1 MTFQKILR
9 TTLLS
14 LTILFLSSCT
24 VTGFIW
30 GDKSYDERVEQFFVG
45 SDGRYVVLVGTNYH
59 YVFTDNSGTFRD
71 ILSLKQ
77 TGVLSLDT
85 DKTHLKLDSNNDIE
99 GSFVMHGPFSLLPP
113 EDQYRL
119 QALRFFPDRND
130 TITIKIKLAGRRYAA
145 KYLNQNLSQMSSIR
159 TIRIHYNDS
168 GIVKNIGKTAVT
180 PIAVGLDAVLIIGK
194 IAIYPFTL

>member
-1 MTFQKILR
+1 MTIQKILKN
-9 TTLLS
+9 TLLS
-14 LTILFLSSCT
+14 FAILFLASCT

-45 SDGRYVVLVGTNYH
+45 SDGRYVVLVGANYH
-59 YVFTDNSGTFRD
+59 YVFTDNSGTFKE

-77 TGVLSLDT
+77 TNILSLDT
-85 DKTHLKLDSNNDIE
+85 KKTHLKLDANNDIE
-99 GSFVMHGPFSLLPP
+99 GYFVMRGPFSLLPP

-119 QALRFFPDRND
+119 QAMRFYPDRND
-130 TITIKIKLAGRRYAA
+130 TVTIKIKLTGRRYAA
-145 KYLNQNLSQMSSIR
+145 KYLNQNLSPMSSIR
-159 TIRIHYNDS
+159 TIRIYYNDS

>member
-1 MTFQKILR
+1 MTFQKILK
-9 TTLLS
+9 TTILS
-14 LTILFLSSCT
+14 LTILFLASCT

-59 YVFTDNSGTFRD
+59 YVFTDNSGAFKE
-71 ILSLKQ
+71 ILSLNQ

-85 DKTHLKLDSNNDIE
+85 KKTHLKLDSNNNIE
-99 GSFVMHGPFSLLPP
+99 GYFVMQGPFSLLPP

-119 QALRFFPDRND
+119 QSLKFFPNRND
-130 TITIKIKLAGRRYAA
+130 TVFVKIKLTGRRYAA
-145 KYLNQNLSQMSSIR
+145 KYLNQSLSPMNSIR
-159 TIRIHYNDS
+159 TIRIYYNDS

>member
-1 MTFQKILR
+1 MTIQKILR
-9 TTLLS
+9 TTFLS
-14 LTILFLSSCT
+14 FTILFLASCT

-59 YVFTDNSGTFRD
+59 YVFTDNSGKFKE

-77 TGVLSLDT
+77 SNILSLDT
-85 DKTHLKLDSNNDIE
+85 KKTHLKLDSNNNID
-99 GSFVMHGPFSLLPP
+99 GYFVMRGPFSLLPP

-119 QALRFFPDRND
+119 QALRFFPDRYD
-130 TITIKIKLAGRRYAA
+130 TMNIKIKLTGRRYAA
-145 KYLNQNLSQMSSIR
+145 KYLNQDLSPMSSIR
-159 TIRIHYNDS
+159 TIRIYYDDS

-194 IAIYPFTL
+194 IAIYPFSL